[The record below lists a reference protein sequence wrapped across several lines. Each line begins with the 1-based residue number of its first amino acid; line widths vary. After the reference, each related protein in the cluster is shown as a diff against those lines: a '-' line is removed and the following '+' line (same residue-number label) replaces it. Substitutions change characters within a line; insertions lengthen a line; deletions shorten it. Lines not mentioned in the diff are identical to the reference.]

1 MTTAED
7 TRYAATMEWIE
18 QVVADSPVLRAS
30 SHEYFTLSGQ
40 LWVRVA
46 GAHFETLAWHH
57 AVGGLIQPD
66 HVDGHGVRRQMIFG
80 IRVHV
85 EVVDD
90 PRAPKPQQVKGGG
103 PDDAAWLGL
112 VERGTLAG
120 GKGAATGPSP
130 ADAGSI
136 RTGLAFIVTLVG
148 LFFWGWTHSSRSP
161 NGATLLAI
169 AILGTAVLLVSL
181 GISIWRRADH
191 QAAAY
196 TERIQPGIR
205 QDTSGEHYQDGA

>member
-7 TRYAATMEWIE
+7 TRYSATMEWIE
-18 QVVADSPVLRAS
+18 QVVADSPVLRAT

-66 HVDGHGVRRQMIFG
+66 HVDSYGVRRQMIFG
-80 IRVHV
+80 VRVHV

-90 PRAPKPQQVKGGG
+90 PR
-103 PDDAAWLGL
+103 
-112 VERGTLAG
+112 T
-120 GKGAATGPSP
+120 P
-130 ADAGSI
+130 AESGSI
-136 RTGLAFIVTLVG
+136 RLGLAFIVTLVG
-148 LFFWGWTHSSRSP
+148 LFFWGWTHSSSTP

-169 AILGTAVLLVSL
+169 AILGTAVLIVSL
-181 GISIWRRADH
+181 GISSWRRADRK
-191 QAAAY
+191 ASAY
-196 TERIQPGIR
+196 TKRLEPGIR
-205 QDTSGEHYQDGA
+205 QDTSGAHYEDGA